1 MSVDGGFTV
10 TSKLVN
16 DMGRKDSKL
25 EDINK
30 KITSEKQRE
39 NIANKASETVE

>member
-10 TSKLVN
+10 ISKLAN

-30 KITSEKQRE
+30 KITSEEQRE
-39 NIANKASETVE
+39 NIVNKASETAE